1 MIYKD
6 LKNLQKGSNTDIENV
21 YEVEAIKN
29 SIKNILST
37 KTESVPGRP
46 NFGSKLYLLVFE
58 QLDSMTEDLAKRYTR
73 EALARFE
80 DRINVIDVKTSKDE
94 AFNRLIINVVFSYK
108 TKDGNIQND
117 STSISFNL

>member
-1 MIYKD
+1 MMWKD
-6 LKNLQKGSNTDIENV
+6 LKGAQKVSNTDIENV
-21 YEVEAIKN
+21 YEVDAIKN

-37 KTESVPGRP
+37 RFGSVPGRP
-46 NFGSKLYLLVFE
+46 NFGSRLYLLAFE
-58 QLDSMTEDLAKRYTR
+58 QLDSMTEDLAKRHTK

-80 DRINVIDVKTSKDE
+80 DRVNIIDVRTSKDE

-108 TKDGNIQND
+108 TKDGNIRND

>member
-1 MIYKD
+1 MMWKD

-21 YEVEAIKN
+21 YEVQAIKN

-37 KTESVPGRP
+37 KIGSVPGRP
-46 NFGSKLYLLVFE
+46 NFGSNLYLLVFE

-108 TKDGNIQND
+108 TKDGVIQSD

>member
-37 KTESVPGRP
+37 KIGSIPGRP
-46 NFGSKLYLLVFE
+46 NFGSNLYLLVFE

-108 TKDGNIQND
+108 AKDGNIQND

>member
-6 LKNLQKGSNTDIENV
+6 LKNLQKGSNTGIESV

-80 DRINVIDVKTSKDE
+80 DRINVIDVNTSKDE

-108 TKDGNIQND
+108 TGDGNIQSD

>member
-1 MIYKD
+1 MMWKD

-46 NFGSKLYLLVFE
+46 NFGSKLYLLAFE
-58 QLDSMTEDLAKRYTR
+58 QLDSMTEDLAKRYTG

-80 DRINVIDVKTSKDE
+80 DRINIIDVRTSKDE

>member
-21 YEVEAIKN
+21 YEVQAIKN

-37 KTESVPGRP
+37 KIGSVPGRP
-46 NFGSKLYLLVFE
+46 NFGSNLYLLVFE

-80 DRINVIDVKTSKDE
+80 DRINVIDVRTSKDE

-108 TKDGNIQND
+108 TKDGNMQND

>member
-1 MIYKD
+1 MVYKD
-6 LKNLQKGSNTDIENV
+6 LKGSQKGSNIDIEDV

-37 KTESVPGRP
+37 RVGSVPGRP
-46 NFGSKLYLLVFE
+46 IFGSKLYLLVFE